1 MTSNPLRCII
11 LDDENPAVLLL
22 AEYVR
27 KTPGL
32 ELVMASTK
40 PHPILELIEQEK
52 ADLLFLDIQMPELS
66 GIEMMQIIGQG
77 GTKVILTTA
86 YSEFAL
92 ASYNYNV
99 IDYLL
104 KPITF
109 ERFATAVGKA
119 KERFQN
125 AVTIPKNTP
134 PAFIFV
140 KTEYRIKKIEL
151 SAILYIEALGDYIT
165 FNLPGEKILSLER
178 MKNIEAL
185 LPADDFIRIHKS
197 FIVNKRHIDFL
208 EKGRVVIQ
216 KNYLPIGE
224 AYKQLVKDKL
234 GI

>member
-22 AEYVR
+22 AEYVK

-32 ELVMASTK
+32 ELVLATTK
-40 PHPILELIEQEK
+40 PNPILEIIEQGK
-52 ADLLFLDIQMPELS
+52 ADLLFLDVQMPELS
-66 GIEMMQIIGQG
+66 GIEIMQIIGQSA
-77 GTKVILTTA
+77 TKVILTTA

-92 ASYNYNV
+92 ASYSYNV

-109 ERFATAVGKA
+109 ERFATAVSKA
-119 KERFQN
+119 KERFQL
-125 AVTIPKNTP
+125 AVTNPKNTP
-134 PAFIFV
+134 SAFIFV

-165 FNLPGEKILSLER
+165 FNLPDEKILSLER

-185 LPADDFIRIHKS
+185 LPEDDFIRIHKS

-208 EKGRVVIQ
+208 EKGRIIIQ

-224 AYKQLVKDKL
+224 AYKQMVKEKL